1 MLYTVFKFQNYL
13 LLDQRQP
20 HQPKSMRMTILIIL
34 LPSQICTSAQC
45 RWTESNFDHCSTDGF
60 PVHFQWCVLH
70 CGHCYC
76 LDCIRVL
83 CEQFSFGG
91 RNRLVKCAVC
101 RDKTYHSDISYV
113 STTKTDDET
122 EGEMRV
128 QVREIKVQVIL
139 I

>member
-1 MLYTVFKFQNYL
+1 MSYYSPVRRVHRHSADRLTL
-13 LLDQRQP
+13 
-20 HQPKSMRMTILIIL
+20 ILI
-34 LPSQICTSAQC
+34 
-45 RWTESNFDHCSTDGF
+45 TEVQMAF
-60 PVHFQWCVLH
+60 PVNFQWCVLH

>member
-1 MLYTVFKFQNYL
+1 MITVV
-13 LLDQRQP
+13 
-20 HQPKSMRMTILIIL
+20 
-34 LPSQICTSAQC
+34 QIA
-45 RWTESNFDHCSTDGF
+45 F
-60 PVHFQWCVLH
+60 PVNFQWCVLH

-128 QVREIKVQVIL
+128 QVRENKVQVIL